1 METSFFTAFDGDRRI
16 ASGPLAHVAL
26 AVKQATEGQRPH
38 DVLVFDDA
46 TGRVVDLYLVGT
58 AAEVAA
64 RYAAEPESKHS
75 PESPNRSADPG
86 RPPKPRGRG
95 RPKLGV
101 VGREVTLLPRHWEW
115 LSSQPGGPSVTLR
128 KLVEKARKENA
139 QADRVRRAQEVAY
152 RFMSA
157 MAGDLPGFEEATRAL
172 FAGDRP
178 KLERETEAWPA
189 EVRDYVLELA
199 TGAFPE
205 TG

>member
-1 METSFFTAFDGDRRI
+1 METSSFTAFDGDRRI
-16 ASGPLAHVAL
+16 ASGSLAEVAL
-26 AVKQATEGQRPH
+26 VVKQATEGQRPH

-58 AAEVAA
+58 AEEVAA
-64 RYAAEPESKHS
+64 RYAAEAEAP
-75 PESPNRSADPG
+75 PT
-86 RPPKPRGRG
+86 PKPRGRG

-115 LSSQPGGPSVTLR
+115 LGSQPGGASVTLR

-139 QADRVRRAQEVAY
+139 RADRVREAREVAY

-172 FAGDRP
+172 FAGDRL
-178 KLERETEAWPA
+178 KLERETTAWPT
-189 EVRDYVLELA
+189 EVRDYALELA
-199 TGAFPE
+199 TGAFPQAD
-205 TG
+205 